1 MIPTPPDPGS
11 ARTADEINGQIRELL
26 VRTGGW
32 LNPVQRTEYEGL
44 VEEWAAAVRAGIVE
58 AA

>member
-1 MIPTPPDPGS
+1 MPSTPASGS
-11 ARTADEINGQIRELL
+11 VRSADEINGQIRELL

-32 LNPVQRTEYEGL
+32 LNPVQRAEYEQL